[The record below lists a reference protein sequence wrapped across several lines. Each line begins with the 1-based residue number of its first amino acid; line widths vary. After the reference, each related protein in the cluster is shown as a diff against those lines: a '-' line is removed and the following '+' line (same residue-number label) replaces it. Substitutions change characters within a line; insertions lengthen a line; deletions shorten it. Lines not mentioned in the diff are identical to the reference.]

1 MLRQFFN
8 PRTIRQDITAGL
20 VLGVE
25 SVPDGLAQ
33 GVLAAVNPIYGLYG
47 YMVGTF
53 TGAFFTSSVFMA
65 VQATGAMSLI
75 VADVPQVHAEE
86 TGAASLF
93 ALAIITGLFMLA
105 AGLAKLGSMLRFVPN
120 AVMTGFLNAVAVL
133 IVLGQL
139 DDFTGYESSGANKV
153 AKTFDLAR
161 NLDQVVLP
169 TLMVGIVTIILIL
182 TLEKTRLGALGMV
195 AAIIVAS
202 LMVPLAGWD
211 TVAQVNDIADVPGSL
226 PRPVLPPLGVIPAL
240 ILPAL
245 SLAFVGLVQGAG
257 VSKNYTNPDGKYPDI
272 SGDFVGQGAAN
283 VFSGLFQGMPVGG
296 SVSATSLVTN
306 AGARSRFANISA
318 GLTMAVVIL
327 LFGSAVGYIAMP
339 AIAGLLIVIGF
350 RTLKLDQVEMVWKTG
365 PVQQVVMLITFI
377 FALLVPLQYAVLI
390 GVALS
395 VLLFVFQ
402 QSNQITVKQ
411 WAVQPGKMPLEQD
424 PPDSVPSNQVTAL
437 AVYGSV
443 FFANASLVEQQLPEV
458 TEDTR
463 RAVVILSLRGGTGLG
478 STFLEVL
485 ERYAASLREHQSRL
499 ILAGVTEDVE
509 SQLNE
514 TQIAR
519 TIGRENVFS
528 HTARIGESFDNA
540 WDAAE
545 KWLAEQPPAADEA
558 PAGNAPDDS
567 MEETIDS

>member
-1 MLRQFFN
+1 
-8 PRTIRQDITAGL
+8 
-20 VLGVE
+20 
-25 SVPDGLAQ
+25 
-33 GVLAAVNPIYGLYG
+33 
-47 YMVGTF
+47 
-53 TGAFFTSSVFMA
+53 
-65 VQATGAMSLI
+65 
-75 VADVPQVHAEE
+75 
-86 TGAASLF
+86 
-93 ALAIITGLFMLA
+93 
-105 AGLAKLGSMLRFVPN
+105 VPN

-211 TVAQVNDIADVPGSL
+211 MVAQVNDIADVPGSL
-226 PRPVLPPLGVIPAL
+226 PRPALPPLGVIPSL
-240 ILPAL
+240 VLPAL

-390 GVALS
+390 GVALA
-395 VLLFVFQ
+395 VVLFVFQ

-411 WAVQPGKMPLEQD
+411 WAVQPGKMPLELD

-478 STFLEVL
+478 STFLKVL

-545 KWLAEQPPAADEA
+545 KWLAEQPPAVQDEVEV
-558 PAGNAPDDS
+558 
-567 MEETIDS
+567 EEEDVK

>member
-1 MLRQFFN
+1 MLQQFFN
-8 PRTIRQDITAGL
+8 RRTIRQDITAGL

-33 GVLAAVNPIYGLYG
+33 GVLAAVNPIYGLYA

-53 TGAFFTSSVFMA
+53 SGAFFTSSVFMA

-75 VADVPQVHAEE
+75 VADVPQVHADENAE
-86 TGAASLF
+86 AALF
-93 ALAIITGLFMLA
+93 ALAILTGLVMLV
-105 AGLAKLGSMLRFVPN
+105 AGLAKLGSMLRFVPLS
-120 AVMTGFLNAVAVL
+120 VMTGFLNAVAVL
-133 IVLGQL
+133 IILGQL

-153 AKTFDLAR
+153 AKTFDLAM
-161 NLDQVVLP
+161 NLDQVLLP

-182 TLEKTRLGALGMV
+182 TLEKTRLGPLGMV

-202 LMVPLAGWD
+202 LMVALAGWD

-226 PRPVLPPLGVIPAL
+226 PRPALPPLGVIPAL
-240 ILPAL
+240 VLPAL

-257 VSKNYTNPDGKYPDI
+257 VSKNYANPDGTYPDI

-296 SVSATSLVTN
+296 SVSATSITVN
-306 AGARSRFANISA
+306 AGARSRFANIFA
-318 GLTMAVVIL
+318 GITMAVVIVI
-327 LFGSAVGYIAMP
+327 FGSAVGYIALP

-350 RTLKLDQVEMVWKTG
+350 RTLKPDQVEMVWKTG
-365 PVQQVVMLITFI
+365 PIQQAVMVITFI
-377 FALLVPLQYAVLI
+377 FSLIVPLQHAVLI

-395 VLLFVFQ
+395 VVLFVVQ

-424 PPDSVPSNQVTAL
+424 PPEAVPSNQVTTL
-437 AVYGSV
+437 AIYGSV
-443 FFANASLVEQQLPEV
+443 FFATASLVEERLPEV
-458 TEDTR
+458 AEDTHH
-463 RAVVILSLRGGTGLG
+463 AVVILAFQGGEGPG

-485 ERYAASLREHQSRL
+485 ERYALSLREHQSRL
-499 ILAGVTEDVE
+499 ILAGVSENVADQLDETE
-509 SQLNE
+509 
-514 TQIAR
+514 IAR
-519 TIGRENVFS
+519 TIGRDNIFP
-528 HTARIGESFDNA
+528 HTERIGESLNNA

-545 KWLAEQPPAADEA
+545 KWLAEQPPAV
-558 PAGNAPDDS
+558 
-567 MEETIDS
+567 EEEVEVEEEEEGVE